1 MGYSINDKLNFG
13 KHSFDLQVEAV
24 GNKVIGEIIS
34 NGKVLKKVVKEIDGD
49 NEKEAVSEVFAQL
62 KELLLSRI
70 KERAKKQAVSLRDKL
85 SEFFEVEEEQVKGFL
100 LVVPS
105 LKEPVKCSKGE
116 MTSNLE
122 DWLSALEKD
131 YFSRFSIS
139 PEVISLHL
147 KRNNEDV
154 WVLLVWI
161 KEEDTKVVFAV
172 SNVKLSL
179 VRRKLKA
186 DNLKQ
191 IVESILQSL

>member
-1 MGYSINDKLNFG
+1 LGYSINDKLNFG